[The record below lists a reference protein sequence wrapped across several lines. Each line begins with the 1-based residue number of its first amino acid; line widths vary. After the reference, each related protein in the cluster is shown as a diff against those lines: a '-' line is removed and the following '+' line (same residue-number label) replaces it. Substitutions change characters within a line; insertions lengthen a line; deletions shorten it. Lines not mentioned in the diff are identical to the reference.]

1 MLGFASLTAVG
12 FSTKEISFADSPYL
26 SLNVL

>member
-12 FSTKEISFADSPYL
+12 FSTNETSFVASPCL